1 MYEILLEKQAE
12 KDLKNL
18 PTQTFNRVI
27 PAIKDLS
34 VNPRPS
40 GCLKVKNSLQDYR
53 IRVGDYRIIYEIDD
67 KNQILK
73 VMRVRHRRESYR

>member
-18 PTQTFNRVI
+18 STQIFERVI

-34 VNPRPS
+34 GNPRPS
-40 GCLKVKNSLQDYR
+40 GCLKLKNSLQDYR

-67 KNQILK
+67 KNQIVK

>member
-12 KDLKNL
+12 KDLKSL
-18 PTQTFNRVI
+18 PIQIFNRVI

-34 VNPRPS
+34 DNPRPS
-40 GCLKVKNSLQDYR
+40 GCLKLKNSLQDYR

-67 KNQILK
+67 
-73 VMRVRHRRESYR
+73 

>member
-18 PTQTFNRVI
+18 PTQIFDRVI

-40 GCLKVKNSLQDYR
+40 GCLKLKNSLQDYR
-53 IRVGDYRIIYEIDD
+53 ILTEDAHFNQVGLGFQLEP
-67 KNQILK
+67 N
-73 VMRVRHRRESYR
+73 SF